1 METKITLYR
10 YRNQKG
16 EMMSFKQKI
25 SAGSLILFALTL
37 LALNL
42 LYPTTKTFAQTIIGA
57 EVGPKFNQELNCLA
71 ENIYYEAGGESFEGK
86 LAVAQVTMNRVS
98 SGKFKSSVCGVV
110 KQKDVINGSIVCQFS
125 WFCSVAQNMARNK
138 YQWEESLVVAR
149 KALTE
154 PVAHDIL
161 HNQNALYYHATY
173 VKPGWNKPVVTKIGN
188 HIFYRENKI

>member
-1 METKITLYR
+1 
-10 YRNQKG
+10 
-16 EMMSFKQKI
+16 MMSFKQKI

-42 LYPTTKTFAQTIIGA
+42 LYPTTKTFAQEMISV

-98 SGKFKSSVCGVV
+98 DGRFKSSICGVV
-110 KQKDVINGSIVCQFS
+110 KQKDIVNGSMVCQFS
-125 WFCSVAQNMARNK
+125 WFCNIAHNIIRNK

-161 HNQNALYYHATY
+161 HQQKALYFHATH

-188 HIFYRENKI
+188 HIFYRENRI